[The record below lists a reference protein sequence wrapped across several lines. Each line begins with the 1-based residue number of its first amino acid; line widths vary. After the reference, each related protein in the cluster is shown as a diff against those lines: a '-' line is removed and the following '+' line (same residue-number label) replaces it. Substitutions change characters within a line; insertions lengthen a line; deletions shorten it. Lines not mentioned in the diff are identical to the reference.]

1 MTAEEILKKYRDIAV
16 VGISDKPDRASYQV
30 SKYLMENGYN
40 IIPVNPV
47 LENWEGKKVYKDV
60 KSIEGNVDV
69 VDIFRKPEFVEEIVK
84 DAKGK
89 ARVIW
94 MQEGIV
100 NEDAKKLAMDM
111 GMEVVMDKCMKK
123 EHQKLNK

>member
-1 MTAEEILKKYRDIAV
+1 
-16 VGISDKPDRASYQV
+16 
-30 SKYLMENGYN
+30 
-40 IIPVNPV
+40 
-47 LENWEGKKVYKDV
+47 
-60 KSIEGNVDV
+60 
-69 VDIFRKPEFVEEIVK
+69 
-84 DAKGK
+84 
-89 ARVIW
+89 

>member
-1 MTAEEILKKYRDIAV
+1 VT
-16 VGISDKPDRASYQV
+16 
-30 SKYLMENGYN
+30 
-40 IIPVNPV
+40 
-47 LENWEGKKVYKDV
+47 
-60 KSIEGNVDV
+60 
-69 VDIFRKPEFVEEIVK
+69 

-100 NEDAKKLAMDM
+100 NEDAKKLAIDM
-111 GMEVVMDKCMKK
+111 GMEVIMDKCMKK

>member
-1 MTAEEILKKYRDIAV
+1 MNSRAISSSRFRIYRLT
-16 VGISDKPDRASYQV
+16 GLGYPSYQV

-47 LENWEGKKVYKDV
+47 LEDWEGKKVYKDV

-89 ARVIW
+89 ARAIW

-100 NEDAKKLAMDM
+100 NEDAKKLAIDM
-111 GMEVVMDKCMKK
+111 GMEVIMDKCMKK

>member
-47 LENWEGKKVYKDV
+47 LEDWEGKKVYKDV

-94 MQEGIV
+94 MQEY
-100 NEDAKKLAMDM
+100 LALM
-111 GMEVVMDKCMKK
+111 
-123 EHQKLNK
+123 